1 MISLVSSVFGPS
13 GLLAGATLGLV
24 DGLSGSAG
32 GLDVAGGET
41 GGILGLLGQAAS
53 SGGGGGQGGMFAL
66 GNIAPILLM
75 FVIFYLLLI
84 RPQQKRQ
91 RELQDWLKSIS
102 KGDEVVTTG
111 GLWGKVASVS
121 EKSPYVTLELQE
133 KVRVR
138 VLRSHITGK
147 APAND
152 ATGVAA
158 VEANK

>member
-1 MISLVSSVFGPS
+1 MISLVSSVFGS
-13 GLLAGATLGLV
+13 NGSLAGTALGLI
-24 DGLSGSAG
+24 DGFSGG
-32 GLDVAGGET
+32 TE
-41 GGILGLLGQAAS
+41 AAS
-53 SGGGGGQGGMFAL
+53 GGFLTLLSDGAAAGGQGGMFAL

-75 FVIFYLLLI
+75 FVIFYMLLI

-91 RELQDWLKSIS
+91 RELQEWLKSIS

-111 GLWGKVASVS
+111 GIWGKVAAVS
-121 EKSPYVTLELQE
+121 DKSPYVTLELQE

-152 ATGVAA
+152 ASGVAA
-158 VEANK
+158 AEANK

>member
-1 MISLVSSVFGPS
+1 MISLVSSVFGS
-13 GLLAGATLGLV
+13 NGSLAGAALGLGSGFSG
-24 DGLSGSAG
+24 GLSGGTDAASG
-32 GLDVAGGET
+32 GLLT
-41 GGILGLLGQAAS
+41 LLSDGAAA
-53 SGGGGGQGGMFAL
+53 GGQGGMFAL

-75 FVIFYLLLI
+75 FVIFYMLLI

-91 RELQDWLKSIS
+91 RELQEWLKSIS

-111 GLWGKVASVS
+111 GLWGKVSAVS
-121 EKSPYVTLELQE
+121 DKSPYVTLELQE

-152 ATGVAA
+152 ASGVAA
-158 VEANK
+158 AEANK